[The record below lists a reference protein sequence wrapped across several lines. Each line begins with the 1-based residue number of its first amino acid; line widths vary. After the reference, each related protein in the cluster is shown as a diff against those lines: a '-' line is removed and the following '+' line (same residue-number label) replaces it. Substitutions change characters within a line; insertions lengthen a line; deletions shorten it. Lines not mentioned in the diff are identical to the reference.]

1 MARVALTICSRCVR
15 SWTVSHKVVSHFKS
29 LAVAGVATLL
39 VSLSV
44 QAQERA
50 DVLDRIKPVGKVTV
64 AGEGQSA
71 AAAPAAAAVAA
82 APADPGAALYQA
94 KGCTACH
101 GAEGRAPIMSTYPK
115 VAGLP
120 EQYTLNQ
127 LKDIKSGARSN
138 GQSAAMK
145 GIMAAVTEDD
155 MKVLAGWLGGLPRN
169 APAAPAAEAAAAA
182 PAPAAEPAAAADP
195 GKALYTQ
202 KGCAAC
208 HGPEGKTPIM
218 SSYPKVTALPEQYIV
233 NQMKDI
239 KSGARNNGQ
248 TAAMKG
254 IMASVSEEEI
264 KTIAGWL
271 SQMPR

>member
-1 MARVALTICSRCVR
+1 M
-15 SWTVSHKVVSHFKS
+15 SHKVVSHFKS
-29 LAVAGVATLL
+29 LAIAGVASLV

-44 QAQERA
+44 QAQERTE
-50 DVLDRIKPVGKVTV
+50 VLERIKPVGEVAV
-64 AGEGQSA
+64 AGEAQP
-71 AAAPAAAAVAA
+71 AAAPAAAPAA
-82 APADPGAALYQA
+82 EPADPGAALYQA

-101 GAEGRAPIMSTYPK
+101 GADGRAPIMSIYPK
-115 VAGLP
+115 IAGLP

-138 GQSAAMK
+138 GQSVVMK
-145 GIMAAVTEDD
+145 GIMAAVSEEE
-155 MKVLAGWLGGLPRN
+155 MKVLAGWLSGLPRTVA
-169 APAAPAAEAAAAA
+169 APAQAQAAAPAAAPAVEAA
-182 PAPAAEPAAAADP
+182 PAAAADP

-208 HGPEGKTPIM
+208 HGPEGKTPLMPI
-218 SSYPKVTALPEQYIV
+218 YPKVTALPEQYII

-248 TAAMKG
+248 SAVMKG
-254 IMASVSEEEI
+254 IMAAVSEDEI